1 MWNSARVVVT
11 TATRIRSA
19 IEHLMLNHRA
29 GSDCDLQTATYNPF
43 IRANSE
49 TRSQRNQ
56 IRIRQ
61 GVPGG
66 QVASG
71 MPRTTSDER
80 DVRLT
85 WLRTLDAVPKHPFC
99 RPNGLNQPDHRLGIS

>member
-19 IEHLMLNHRA
+19 TEHLMFEHRA
-29 GSDCDLQTATYNPF
+29 GSDCDLQTATYKLF
-43 IRANSE
+43 IRANAE
-49 TRSQRNQ
+49 PRSQRDEIW
-56 IRIRQ
+56 IRK

-66 QVASG
+66 QVTSG
-71 MPRTTSDER
+71 MPRTPSDER

-99 RPNGLNQPDHRLGIS
+99 